1 MTNDKADVGVEEI
14 QLRNKNT
21 VSYFVGMILFQ
32 RIPDLTSRKLEVFL
46 FEVKAVFHPAKN
58 LSLRVPFKLEPA

>member
-1 MTNDKADVGVEEI
+1 MTNNKADVGVEEI

-32 RIPDLTSRKLEVFL
+32 RIPDLTSRKVFL

-58 LSLRVPFKLEPA
+58 FIAKSSF

>member
-58 LSLRVPFKLEPA
+58 FIAKSSF